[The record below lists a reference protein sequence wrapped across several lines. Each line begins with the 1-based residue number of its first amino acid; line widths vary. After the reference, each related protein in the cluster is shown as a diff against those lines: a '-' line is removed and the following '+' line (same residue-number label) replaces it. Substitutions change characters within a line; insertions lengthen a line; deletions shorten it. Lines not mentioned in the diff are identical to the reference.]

1 MDFARRSTTFPL
13 PSSPHW
19 RPTTTTFVGAACIEL
34 APNSEEDSPLALL
47 RRRVLR
53 IELEDLVELAARRRL
68 VLLLDVHL
76 GQLQP
81 PRHLVRRPIDG
92 DLQPLE
98 RGLRV
103 LSHERLE
110 LRELLVAARI
120 VELALA
126 RLP

>member
-1 MDFARRSTTFPL
+1 MDLARRSTTFPL

-19 RPTTTTFVGAACIEL
+19 RPTTTTFVGSPCIED
-34 APNSEEDSPLALL
+34 APNSEEDSPLPLL

-53 IELEDLVELAARRRL
+53 IELEDLVELAARRCL

-76 GQLQP
+76 GQLEP
-81 PRHLVRRPIDG
+81 PRHLVRRAIDG

-103 LSHERLE
+103 LGHERLE
-110 LRELLVAARI
+110 LGQLLVAPGI
-120 VELALA
+120 
-126 RLP
+126 